1 MNEAEQEFLDSM
13 LDELSITPRERLRRL
28 LEEQFDE
35 GWHSLRIEYET
46 QAKNPSHP
54 ITDRNPWRSAR

>member
-1 MNEAEQEFLDSM
+1 MNDAEQAFLDNFVT
-13 LDELSITPRERLRRL
+13 ELSITPRERLRRL

-54 ITDRNPWRSAR
+54 ITDRNPWRATR